1 MREKQTGRERDS
13 ERERERER
21 ESSHMIMS
29 YFILLCQGP
38 HVDTHTHNRLGV
50 FKVTGLSESVK
61 MTVNKITNM
70 TDPLCDNKW

>member
-1 MREKQTGRERDS
+1 
-13 ERERERER
+13 
-21 ESSHMIMS
+21 MIMS

-61 MTVNKITNM
+61 MTVHKITNM